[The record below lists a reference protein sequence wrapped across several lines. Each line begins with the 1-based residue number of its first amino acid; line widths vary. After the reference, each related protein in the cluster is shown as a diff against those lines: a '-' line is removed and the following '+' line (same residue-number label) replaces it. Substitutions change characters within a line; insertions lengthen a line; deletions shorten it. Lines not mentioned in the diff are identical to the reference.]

1 MKNVMYDMR
10 LERKKMTLKNMRRS
24 EKLPLVRNVME

>member
-10 LERKKMTLKNMRRS
+10 LEQKKMTLKNMRRS
-24 EKLPLVRNVME
+24 EKLLLVRNAME